1 MNSNGGS
8 SGGSKTDIFN
18 LIQEALKLA
27 AAAVHFGEYI
37 DKMMYMDIFPYFISP
52 LFR

>member
-8 SGGSKTDIFN
+8 SGGSETDIFN

-27 AAAVHFGEYI
+27 AAAVHFGEYMSTLI
-37 DKMMYMDIFPYFISP
+37 K
-52 LFR
+52 